1 DRVGLHVEDLADHLE
16 EPYGAGV
23 ALGAARGAGCGVDG
37 QTRVGAAH
45 GGECV
50 DERGE
55 LLCVGCSGYAGV
67 ACVEPRRG
75 GHFVSQ
81 GAGGQGVFAEQGGGL
96 FGWGRLCVPASFAGV
111 VLLLEGALG
120 HRPGLGSQEPV
131 GTFGV
136 PCRGAF
142 QWLGPPDGFDLGG
155 GQSLPSAW
163 GGVAGGLPPG
173 VTGGVQDRDDHLG
186 CGEPAVV
193 AVLAVG
199 VADVFPVGDDEG
211 AVTQQDTVPGRQEL
225 ALVRFSGAV
234 AGRFSRSGL
243 DGLASIP
250 YVPVVGGEQDGAAC
264 PSCGVEQGAEFA
276 DLCDRPG
283 GFVSFS
289 ATGESVVDGVEYDT
303 DDRFGVVDVF
313 LHG

>member
-1 DRVGLHVEDLADHLE
+1 M
-16 EPYGAGV
+16 
-23 ALGAARGAGCGVDG
+23 LG
-37 QTRVGAAH
+37 
-45 GGECV
+45 
-50 DERGE
+50 
-55 LLCVGCSGYAGV
+55 
-67 ACVEPRRG
+67 
-75 GHFVSQ
+75 
-81 GAGGQGVFAEQGGGL
+81 
-96 FGWGRLCVPASFAGV
+96 
-111 VLLLEGALG
+111 LLEGVDL
-120 HRPGLGSQEPV
+120 V
-131 GTFGV
+131 GV
-136 PCRGAF
+136 HAV
-142 QWLGPPDGFDLGG
+142 
-155 GQSLPSAW
+155 PSAW
-163 GGVAGGLPPG
+163 CGVAGVLPPG
-173 VTGGVQDRDDHLG
+173 VTCGVQNLHECQDRDDQLG

-234 AGRFSRSGL
+234 AGRFSRPGL

-289 ATGESVVDGVEYDT
+289 ATGEGVVDGVEYDT

-313 LHG
+313 LHGGG